1 MTERIES
8 DRVLE
13 PSAVGE
19 VRPETRLEG
28 ILRALRPV
36 ARGLALYSI
45 VVAAF
50 VVCICI
56 LFSSNPDLANYRA
69 GAWTTL
75 IGISGTAMG
84 VLFGENVLPR
94 G

>member
-1 MTERIES
+1 MTERIDS
-8 DRVLE
+8 ARVLE
-13 PSAVGE
+13 PNAVSD
-19 VRPETRLEG
+19 VRPETKFEA
-28 ILRALRPV
+28 ILRVLRPV
-36 ARGLALYSI
+36 ARGMALYSI

-56 LFSSNPDLANYRA
+56 LFSTNPDLANYRA

-84 VLFGENVLPR
+84 VLFGDNVLPK
-94 G
+94 